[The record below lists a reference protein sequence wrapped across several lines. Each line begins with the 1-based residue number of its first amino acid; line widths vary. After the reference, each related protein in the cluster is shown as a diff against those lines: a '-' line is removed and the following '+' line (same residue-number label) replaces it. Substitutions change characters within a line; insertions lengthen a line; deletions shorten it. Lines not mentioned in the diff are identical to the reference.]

1 MSMQRTWAI
10 FTFYQDDPV
19 LVDRWPHRAAA
30 LWAAEHLSVMRG
42 GSYHVIEQLLP
53 DRARVI
59 AINEHPRRVPI
70 AINVSTDKG
79 STPQM

>member
-1 MSMQRTWAI
+1 MGMQRTWAI

-19 LVDRWPHRAAA
+19 LVDRWQHRAAA
-30 LWAAEHLSVMRG
+30 FWVAEHLSVKRG
-42 GSYHVIEQLLP
+42 GSYDVIEQLLP

-59 AINEHPRRVPI
+59 AINDHPRRVPI
-70 AINVSTDKG
+70 GINVSTDKG

>member
-30 LWAAEHLSVMRG
+30 LWAAEHLSVMG
-42 GSYHVIEQLLP
+42 GRSYHVVEQLLP

-59 AINEHPRRVPI
+59 AITEHPRRLPI
-70 AINVSTDKG
+70 GITVSPDKG